1 MSEVIEIQPQVW
13 VVKMDGHQ
21 LRQHYFT
28 LQSAMAAA
36 RMTK

>member
-1 MSEVIEIQPQVW
+1 MSEVIEIKPRVW

-28 LQSAMAAA
+28 LQSALAAA
-36 RMTK
+36 RV